1 MYKEKGKVEGH
12 FIPPPLLALKFSEGC
27 VWLFSSVRFFL
38 YLNDFQDGRT
48 EEKKERGGGV
58 EERKRHE
65 YYLYLCKSY
74 VIISCLLIGVF

>member
-1 MYKEKGKVEGH
+1 MAFFE
-12 FIPPPLLALKFSEGC
+12 LMTC
-27 VWLFSSVRFFL
+27 VRLFL

-48 EEKKERGGGV
+48 EEKKKEGGGGGG